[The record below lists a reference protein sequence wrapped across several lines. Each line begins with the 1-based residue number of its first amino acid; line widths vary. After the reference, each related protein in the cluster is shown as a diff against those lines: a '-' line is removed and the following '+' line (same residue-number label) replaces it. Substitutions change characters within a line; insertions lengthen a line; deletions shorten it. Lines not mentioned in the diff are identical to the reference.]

1 MNKSESI
8 TELNKALANF
18 HKELKQP
25 MKDANNPFFKSK
37 YVPLENVVETI
48 DDVAPKFGLTYSQ
61 YPVTTDD
68 GKVGISTVLLHESGE
83 FIEYPPATT
92 KPDKNTPQGVGS
104 ALTYMRRYSL
114 SAVFGITSDQDDDG
128 NEASGNAKAKQ
139 TSNKNV
145 QMASA
150 QTIGTLKKE
159 VIEFTKLIKG
169 TEKEAPQ
176 NVVEQKFGINNYN
189 LTENKA
195 VQIINNI
202 QKNAKSITGG
212 NE

>member
-37 YVPLENVVETI
+37 YVPLENVVEAI

-128 NEASGNAKAKQ
+128 NEASGNTKAKQ
-139 TSNKNV
+139 TSDKNV

-159 VIEFTKLIKG
+159 VIEFTNLIKG

-176 NVVEQKFGINNYN
+176 YIVEQKFGINNYN

-202 QKNAKSITGG
+202 QNNAKSITGG
-212 NE
+212 NK

>member
-18 HKELKQP
+18 HKEVKQP

-37 YVPLENVVETI
+37 YVPLENVVEAI

-159 VIEFTKLIKG
+159 VIEFTNLIKG
-169 TEKEAPQ
+169 TKKEAPQ
-176 NVVEQKFGINNYN
+176 YIVEQKFGINNYN

-202 QKNAKSITGG
+202 QNNAKSITGG
-212 NE
+212 NK

>member
-37 YVPLENVVETI
+37 YVPLENVVEAI

-104 ALTYMRRYSL
+104 TLTYMRRYSL

-159 VIEFTKLIKG
+159 VIEFTNLIKG

-176 NVVEQKFGINNYN
+176 YIVEQKFGINNYN

-202 QKNAKSITGG
+202 QNNAKSITGG
-212 NE
+212 NK

>member
-18 HKELKQP
+18 HKEVKQP

-48 DDVAPKFGLTYSQ
+48 DDVAPKHGLTYSQ
-61 YPVTTDD
+61 YPVTTEN
-68 GKVGISTVLLHESGE
+68 GLVGISTVLLHESGE
-83 FIEYPPATT
+83 YIEFPPATT
-92 KPDKNTPQGVGS
+92 KPDKNTAQGVGS

-128 NEASGNAKAKQ
+128 NEASGK
-139 TSNKNV
+139 SNKNK
-145 QMASA
+145 QTQPQKASS

-159 VIEFTKLIKG
+159 VMDFTNLIKG
-169 TEKEAPQ
+169 TEKEVPQ
-176 NVVEQKFGINNYN
+176 NVVEQRFGVKNYN
-189 LTENKA
+189 LTENEA
-195 VQIINNI
+195 VQIINKI
-202 QKNAKSITGG
+202 QNNAKTITGG
-212 NE
+212 ND

>member
-1 MNKSESI
+1 MNRSESI
-8 TELNKALANF
+8 TERNKALANF
-18 HKELKQP
+18 HRELKQP

-37 YVPLENVVETI
+37 YVPLENVVEAI
-48 DDVAPKFGLTYSQ
+48 DDVAPKIGLTYSQ

>member
-18 HKELKQP
+18 HKEVKQP

-37 YVPLENVVETI
+37 YVPLENVVEAI
-48 DDVAPKFGLTYSQ
+48 DDVAPKHGLTYSQ
-61 YPVTTDD
+61 YPVTTES
-68 GKVGISTVLLHESGE
+68 GLVGISTVLLHESGE
-83 FIEYPPATT
+83 YIEFPPATT

-128 NEASGNAKAKQ
+128 NEASGKNYKNKQAQMQKA
-139 TSNKNV
+139 S
-145 QMASA
+145 S

-159 VIEFTKLIKG
+159 IINFTNLIKG
-169 TEKEAPQ
+169 TKKEAPQ
-176 NVVEQKFGINNYN
+176 NVVEQKFGVKNYN
-189 LTENKA
+189 LTENEA
-195 VQIINNI
+195 VQIINKI
-202 QKNAKSITGG
+202 QNNAKTIPGG
-212 NE
+212 ND

>member
-8 TELNKALANF
+8 IELNKALANF
-18 HKELKQP
+18 QKEVKQP

-37 YVPLENVVETI
+37 YVPLENVVEAI
-48 DDVAPKFGLTYSQ
+48 DDVAPKHGLTYSQ
-61 YPVTTDD
+61 YPVTTEN
-68 GKVGISTVLLHESGE
+68 GLVGISTVLLHESGE
-83 FIEYPPATT
+83 FIEFPPATT

-128 NEASGNAKAKQ
+128 NEASGK
-139 TSNKNV
+139 SNKNK
-145 QMASA
+145 QTQPQKASG

-159 VIEFTKLIKG
+159 VMSFTNLIKG

-176 NVVEQKFGINNYN
+176 NVVEQQFGVNNYN
-189 LTENKA
+189 LTESKA
-195 VQIINNI
+195 AEIIATI
-202 QKNAKSITGG
+202 QRNARKYSGG
-212 NE
+212 ND

>member
-37 YVPLENVVETI
+37 YVPLENVVEAI

-114 SAVFGITSDQDDDG
+114 SVVFGITSDQDDDG

>member
-18 HKELKQP
+18 HKEVKQP

-37 YVPLENVVETI
+37 YVPLENVVEAI
-48 DDVAPKFGLTYSQ
+48 DDVAPKHGLTYSQ
-61 YPVTTDD
+61 YPVTTEN
-68 GKVGISTVLLHESGE
+68 GLVGISTVLLHESGE
-83 FIEYPPATT
+83 YIEFPPATT

-128 NEASGNAKAKQ
+128 NEASGKNNRKQ
-139 TSNKNV
+139 TQPQK
-145 QMASA
+145 ASS

-159 VIEFTKLIKG
+159 VINFTNLIKG
-169 TEKEAPQ
+169 TKNEAPQ
-176 NVVEQKFGINNYN
+176 NVVEQRFGVKNYDI
-189 LTENKA
+189 TENEA
-195 VQIINNI
+195 VQIINKI
-202 QKNAKSITGG
+202 QNNAKKISGG
-212 NE
+212 ND

>member
-37 YVPLENVVETI
+37 YVPLENVVEAI

-68 GKVGISTVLLHESGE
+68 GKVGISTVLLHERGE

-128 NEASGNAKAKQ
+128 NEASGNTKAKQ

-159 VIEFTKLIKG
+159 VIEFTNLIKG

-176 NVVEQKFGINNYN
+176 YIVEQKFGINNYN

-202 QKNAKSITGG
+202 QNNAKSITGG
-212 NE
+212 NK